1 MNKDF
6 EARKERLRKQAEAR
20 LAEASRPVDELS
32 PEEIKTLLHE
42 YQVHQIELELQN
54 EELRNAQKQLE
65 SARDQFARL
74 YNDAPVGYLTID
86 EAGIISQTN
95 QTFAVMVG
103 LEPHH
108 LTGKPLTDFITSAD
122 QSVFH
127 GRFKAFFKNPT
138 DKQLDF
144 TLQGKRRNIPVR
156 CVGSAKDAL
165 PAWPGKGASQHLL
178 LAVMDI
184 SEQVRAEGELRMSN
198 LRLQAI
204 LNHSPLLISEFDLNG
219 RYLLINPAVASVL
232 HLEPSQVEGRTFE
245 ELLPSETVKKFKDR
259 IAQVQSAAL
268 PIHVEDSLHVNNDVR
283 HFLTT
288 LFPLP
293 DGAGEM
299 PSIGAIAHD
308 ITDRK
313 RAEEEIK
320 SINQQLQKANAEKD
334 KLFAIIAHDLKSP
347 MSGLLASSE
356 MMAEQPELLSE
367 RDIRTLSKELHKSAR
382 NTFALLEDL
391 LQWARMSQGGIDYA
405 PKPCSL
411 KELINMS
418 LYTAKDI
425 AKKKDVAIRRN
436 IPSDLTVLVDQPMI
450 NTVIR
455 NVLFNAIKFTR
466 RGGEIVVTAHQKGQ
480 VVTMAIQDNGIG
492 MNQNMLSSIFSL
504 EKEKRQLGTEGET
517 GTGLGLVL
525 CKQFIEQH
533 DEQIWVESEP
543 GRGTTVFFTLPV
555 SD

>member
-144 TLQGKRRNIPVR
+144 TLQGKRKNIPVR

-313 RAEEEIK
+313 RAEEKINC
-320 SINQQLQKANAEKD
+320 INQQLQHLLTEKD
-334 KLFAIIAHDLKSP
+334 KFFSIIAHDLKSP
-347 MSGLLASSE
+347 MTGLLSLSKMFADDVETLNIKELQNVASMMHKSSE
-356 MMAEQPELLSE
+356 RLY
-367 RDIRTLSKELHKSAR
+367 
-382 NTFALLEDL
+382 ALMENL
-391 LQWARMSQGGIDYA
+391 LQWALMQQGVMEFSPRAHSLQELVHAGIDPLRSVSEQKQITLQSRIPDDLVVLA
-405 PKPCSL
+405 DAQMITTVVRNLVSNAL
-411 KELINMS
+411 K
-418 LYTAKDI
+418 YTESGGS
-425 AKKKDVAIRRN
+425 VN
-436 IPSDLTVLVDQPMI
+436 ITATPDQGMVRISVQDSGMGMDQP
-450 NTVIR
+450 T
-455 NVLFNAIKFTR
+455 
-466 RGGEIVVTAHQKGQ
+466 
-480 VVTMAIQDNGIG
+480 QDR
-492 MNQNMLSSIFSL
+492 IFSL
-504 EKEKRQLGTEGET
+504 DRKASRPGTQRET

-533 DEQIWVESEP
+533 GGKIWVESEL
-543 GRGTTVFFTLPV
+543 GKGTTVFFTLPV
-555 SD
+555 